1 MTVDERDLHCNG
13 LDMHDKADWDGSY
26 PHYEA
31 TKAGFKV
38 HLSKKS
44 MLPGVF
50 TDKERAILGYKI
62 YQGKIIQAGPTG
74 KAKKKG

>member
-1 MTVDERDLHCNG
+1 MTVDERVICNG
-13 LDMHDKADWDGSY
+13 LDMHDKHGWDGTY
-26 PHYEA
+26 PYYEP

-44 MLPGVF
+44 CMPGIY
-50 TDKERAILGYKI
+50 TDRERAIKGYNQ
-62 YQGKIIQAGPTG
+62 YRGKIAQIGPTG

>member
-1 MTVDERDLHCNG
+1 MTSDERIICNG
-13 LDMHDKADWDGSY
+13 LDTKDKADWDGTY
-26 PHYEA
+26 PYYEP

-44 MLPGVF
+44 ALPGVF
-50 TDKERAILGYKI
+50 TNKERAIKGYKQYRGRI
-62 YQGKIIQAGPTG
+62 AQIGPTG